1 MMPQTL
7 DAILSTGKRGQKILV
22 AAIAAGFLLLPR
34 NGRADIET
42 EEKFETVFVT
52 AGYSTALG
60 AGIGLALIAF
70 TPDPGDRMQRYI
82 ATGAATGFL
91 AGSAL
96 GGYLVLRPDSD
107 SMRPTEKLD
116 PKKEALG
123 PLPRSR
129 AGLMLDWTIARF

>member
-1 MMPQTL
+1 MMP
-7 DAILSTGKRGQKILV
+7 DILSTLRSSKRTGHQLLV
-22 AAIAAGFLLLPR
+22 FAIAASCLLLPQ

-42 EEKFETVFVT
+42 EEKFETVFIT

-60 AGIGLALIAF
+60 AGIGLALLAF
-70 TPDPGDRMQRYI
+70 TPNPGDRMERYI

-91 AGSAL
+91 TGAAL

-107 SMRPTEKLD
+107 STPPADKLD

-129 AGLMLDWTIARF
+129 AGLRLDWTIARF